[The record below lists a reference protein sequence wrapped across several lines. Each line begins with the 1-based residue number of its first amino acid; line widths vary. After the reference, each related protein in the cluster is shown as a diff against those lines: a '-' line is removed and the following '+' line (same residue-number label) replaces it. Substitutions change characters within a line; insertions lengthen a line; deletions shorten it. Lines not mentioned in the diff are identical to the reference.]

1 MEKDCE
7 QIIQEKDN
15 LKILESKANAFINK
29 CQEIKQKLLIE
40 NGKQKAKKQRKEN
53 AT

>member
-1 MEKDCE
+1 MEKECE
-7 QIIQEKDN
+7 QIVQEKDN

-40 NGKQKAKKQRKEN
+40 NEKQEKAKEEN